1 MEASGKRAMPFPFGF
16 TISLFFPSVFSV
28 SNLYFTVHTPGF
40 IVVKKKK
47 VNYEKGSLYFASYIS
62 ET

>member
-28 SNLYFTVHTPGF
+28 SNLYLTVHTPGF

-47 VNYEKGSLYFASYIS
+47 LNY
-62 ET
+62 